1 MRSKAH
7 TRVESGTC
15 NVCSTPCSSCMHR
28 KLACM
33 GSKGDEYSDETC
45 HVAEISQNSV
55 NREDSLF
62 LKGRKSSMLQHATSE
77 ASYVPT
83 VDSCG
88 DSFSESVEN
97 KANVR
102 ASVKPEACPSL
113 KRVGTV
119 SKGCLSPKPEF
130 VAYKRNG
137 SSKPVDSKAVE
148 GHGDNI
154 SCVTEADVSSLQ
166 DGGRKVPFQNNTLLP
181 NGNVGNLNGDLIG
194 RVDGQASAL
203 FMERTSLCLPKE
215 AAPDIL
221 GGGNTTVSDGAA
233 NNPQSR
239 IVTQGDASEVSSKL
253 GQEFKEETDNDGG
266 RQPIGVNSST
276 TVGQDQKVDDS
287 VELPNVQ
294 ESPVESNES
303 EDSEIGELDVR
314 DVKVCDIC
322 GDAGQEEK
330 LAICSRCSDGAE
342 HTYCMKE
349 MLLEVPDG
357 DWLCEECNL
366 AVELEKQK
374 QDSEEKNVDKGTS
387 QSFKKR
393 PSETAEMTSSSKRQA
408 IDMGSGSPKPSS
420 PKRVATLHY
429 NSSSRSLDKEKV
441 KPSNHSINDPESS
454 ALLKSNSFS
463 TNSSKPKVKLVDE
476 VQQKHKMCRESSL
489 LDSKDGPGR
498 MMSKSMSFKHTGS
511 GRTESKVKMLSS
523 KIAHGP
529 DVKGVRQAREHNAF
543 ERRNLPKLDRPSRG
557 MVASSSK
564 VTTPKLE
571 QKLTPRSDSVPLS
584 SAVNNRELKGAA
596 TDGKFSSLPRSS
608 AGVARKD
615 GDAPV
620 TSVRAS
626 SIHGI
631 SIERKLNQVS
641 PKDEP
646 SPSTSLTADKSLNAV
661 DDNSHDG
668 LLCSRESSSQSE
680 KTRDSS
686 GRMRPAG
693 ATPKETGTCQKCKE
707 AGHSVENCT
716 SSSPR
721 APISDTPATKSVG
734 DETNRDSKLKAAIEA
749 AMRKRPGI
757 YRKKHGSDQS
767 DGLSSSNADMNCHLS
782 PQAKFSGS
790 NKTKLATF
798 NERSHEE
805 KPTLGP
811 LSKDSTK
818 QANYGSAKIS
828 NTHSATAAFPLRAD
842 SDLTNSYTWRSGL
855 ISSASALEKLSP
867 IPEHDFIWQGTFEV
881 HRGGKITNIHG
892 GIQAHLSTYASPKV
906 LEVVNKFPLN
916 ISLDEVSRSST
927 WPSQFHENGATENNI
942 ALYFFAK
949 DLESYKKHYKGLL
962 DNAMKRDLAFKGYFD
977 DVELLIFPS
986 TQLPED
992 SQRWNMMFFLWGVFK
1007 GRRSSSY
1014 DCLRKPVIPSLN
1026 LVVQDEEMPASN
1038 ALSVARCLPEYIDN
1052 ETSAF
1057 DDCCNMDVSSSD
1069 LEKNTCLSE
1078 NGVINERKVD
1088 FAVKSEQPD
1097 CRLDLNGTTCSTTS
1111 NLESTSASATL
1122 VDIGDPECRVDTDEG
1137 KPSAVV
1143 AESTS
1148 CYKQEAHK
1156 HTDSSDV
1163 QDDVSALKN
1172 VLVENQNLGVRGS
1185 IVQEPAVSRTDSVNR
1200 GGFTVIRDLNEDI
1213 TDMDIETSEGDFLS
1227 NIRKRPLLDLSEM
1240 PPPESPD
1247 STVGQ
1252 DMPWNVVHTGLADRA
1267 KKPKLSDEGPNGYDS
1282 SRDCNSKRDVNTSKA
1297 AAERYFFPV
1306 DSHTILWKGG
1316 SSASRRE
1323 DQSSSP
1329 NLDLALG
1336 GETKP
1341 PGIMPFIVGMVAKNT
1356 TDKNKL
1362 LPSPPAVEKVLEDK
1376 EQEDG
1381 VSASLSLSLSFP
1393 FQDKEQTVKPPVIPK
1408 TEQLLPERAPCEYLA
1423 APFWTLR

>member
-1 MRSKAH
+1 MRPKAH
-7 TRVESGTC
+7 TGVESGTC

-28 KLACM
+28 KQASM

-45 HVAEISQNSV
+45 HVTEISQNSV
-55 NREDSLF
+55 NREDSLVF
-62 LKGRKSSMLQHATSE
+62 KGRKSNMLQHTTSE
-77 ASYVPT
+77 ASYVPS
-83 VDSCG
+83 VDSSR
-88 DSFSESVEN
+88 DSLSESAEI

-102 ASVKPEACPSL
+102 TSVKLEACPIL
-113 KRVGTV
+113 KHVGTV
-119 SKGCLSPKPEF
+119 SEGPLSPKPEF

-154 SCVTEADVSSLQ
+154 SCVSGANVSSLQ
-166 DGGRKVPFQNNTLLP
+166 DAGRKVPFKNNSLLP
-181 NGNVGNLNGDLIG
+181 NTKVGNLKGDPIS
-194 RVDGQASAL
+194 RVCGEAS
-203 FMERTSLCLPKE
+203 
-215 AAPDIL
+215 APDIL
-221 GGGNTTVSDGAA
+221 LGGNTAMRNGAD

-253 GQEFKEETDNDGG
+253 GEEIKEEIDNDSG
-266 RQPIGVNSST
+266 RQPIGLNCST
-276 TVGQDQKVDDS
+276 RVGQDHKVDES

-294 ESPVESNES
+294 ESPAESASASES
-303 EDSEIGELDVR
+303 EDSEIGEQ

-366 AVELEKQK
+366 ALELEKQK
-374 QDSEEKNVDKGTS
+374 QDSEGKKVGKGTS

-393 PSETAEMTSSSKRQA
+393 PSEMVEVTSSSKRQA
-408 IDMGSGSPKPSS
+408 IDMGSGSPKQSS
-420 PKRVATLHY
+420 PMGVATLHR

-441 KPSNHSINDPESS
+441 KPSHQTYSGNHSVNDPESTRFPNTAPRLQS
-454 ALLKSNSFS
+454 PKGSLLKSNSFG
-463 TNSSKPKVKLVDE
+463 TISSKPKVKLVDE
-476 VQQKHKMCRESSL
+476 VSQKHKTCRESSL
-489 LDSKDGPGR
+489 PDSKDGSGR
-498 MMSKSMSFKHTGS
+498 MISKSMSFKHTGS

-523 KIAHGP
+523 KTAHGQ
-529 DVKGVRQAREHNAF
+529 DVKGLRQARDHNAF
-543 ERRNLPKLDRPSRG
+543 ERRHLPKLDRPSG
-557 MVASSSK
+557 AMVASSSK

-571 QKLTPRSDSVPLS
+571 QKLTPRSDSLPLS
-584 SAVNNRELKGAA
+584 SAANSREFKGAT

-608 AGVARKD
+608 AGIARKG

-626 SIHGI
+626 SVHGI

-646 SPSTSLTADKSLNAV
+646 SPSTSWSAEKSLNAV

-668 LLCSRESSSQSE
+668 LLRSRESSSHSE

-686 GRMRPAG
+686 GRMRPAA

-721 APISDTPATKSVG
+721 APVSDTPATKSIG

-749 AMRKRPGI
+749 AMLKRPGI
-757 YRKKHGSDQS
+757 YRKKHESDQS
-767 DGLSSSNADMNCHLS
+767 DGLSSSNVDMNYHMG
-782 PQAKFSGS
+782 PKAKFSGS
-790 NKTKLATF
+790 NKTKLATLD
-798 NERSHEE
+798 ERSHEE

-811 LSKDSTK
+811 WSMDFTK
-818 QANYGSAKIS
+818 QANYGSARLS
-828 NTHSATAAFPLRAD
+828 NTLSVSVAFPRVD
-842 SDLTNSYTWRSGL
+842 SDLANSSTGRSGL

-881 HRGGKITNIHG
+881 HRGEKISNIHG
-892 GIQAHLSTYASPKV
+892 GYQAHLSTCASPKV
-906 LEVVNKFPLN
+906 LEVVNKFPQN
-916 ISLDEVSRSST
+916 ISLDEVSRSSM
-927 WPSQFHENGATENNI
+927 WPRQFHENGATENNI

-949 DLESYKKHYKGLL
+949 DLDSYKHYKGLL
-962 DNAMKRDLAFKGYFD
+962 DNAIKRDLAFKGYFD
-977 DVELLIFPS
+977 GVELLIFPS

-1014 DCLRKPVIPSLN
+1014 DCIRKPVVPSLN
-1026 LVVQDEEMPASN
+1026 LVAEGE
-1038 ALSVARCLPEYIDN
+1038 DN
-1052 ETSAF
+1052 GTSAS
-1057 DDCCNMDVSSSD
+1057 DDCCSMDVSSSD
-1069 LEKNTCLSE
+1069 LNKNTCLSE
-1078 NGVINERKVD
+1078 NGVIKEGKAD
-1088 FAVKSEQPD
+1088 FAVKSEQLD
-1097 CRLDLNGTTCSTTS
+1097 CRFDLNNTTCSVSS
-1111 NLESTSASATL
+1111 NQESANASATL
-1122 VDIGDPECRVDTDEG
+1122 VDIGDLECRVDMEE
-1137 KPSAVV
+1137 KPSVLV
-1143 AESTS
+1143 SESKS
-1148 CYKQEAHK
+1148 GSKQEAQK
-1156 HTDSSDV
+1156 HSDASDV

-1172 VLVENQNLGVRGS
+1172 VTVENRNLGVRGNML
-1185 IVQEPAVSRTDSVNR
+1185 QEPAVGRTDGASRAGV
-1200 GGFTVIRDLNEDI
+1200 TVIRDLNEDI
-1213 TDMDIETSEGDFLS
+1213 TDMDIETSEEGDFLS

-1240 PPPESPD
+1240 PPPESPG
-1247 STVGQ
+1247 STVGKG
-1252 DMPWNVVHTGLADRA
+1252 MPWNVVHTVLVDREGAA
-1267 KKPKLSDEGPNGYDS
+1267 KKPKLSDEGLDGYDN
-1282 SRDCNSKRDVNTSKA
+1282 SRDCNSRRDDETSKA
-1297 AAERYFFPV
+1297 TAERYFFPV
-1306 DSHTILWKGG
+1306 DSHSILWKGG

-1323 DQSSSP
+1323 GQSSSP
-1329 NLDLALG
+1329 NLELALG
-1336 GETKP
+1336 GETKLP
-1341 PGIMPFIVGMVAKNT
+1341 PTKGILPFIVGMVDKNT

-1362 LPSPPAVEKVLEDK
+1362 LPPPPAAAVEKVMADK

-1393 FQDKEQTVKPPVIPK
+1393 FQDKEQTVKPPVVQK